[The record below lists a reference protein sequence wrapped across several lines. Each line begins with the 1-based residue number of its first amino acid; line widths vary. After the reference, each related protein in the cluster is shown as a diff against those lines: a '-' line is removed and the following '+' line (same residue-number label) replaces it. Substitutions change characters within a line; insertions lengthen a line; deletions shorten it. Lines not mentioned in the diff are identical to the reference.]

1 VPHLSVGDGW
11 WAEGFNGTN
20 GWLIDGHTGTADQRE
35 VDAADA
41 NALYTLLEKQVVPS
55 FYERDAHEVPRV
67 WLRTVKE
74 AIRTIMPA
82 FTTRRMMKQYAEQLY
97 APAIAST
104 ARVGLGD

>member
-1 VPHLSVGDGW
+1 
-11 WAEGFNGTN
+11 
-20 GWLIDGHTGTADQRE
+20 
-35 VDAADA
+35 
-41 NALYTLLEKQVVPS
+41 LYTLLETHVVPS
-55 FYERDAHEVPRV
+55 FYDRDAHDVPRV

-74 AIRTIMPA
+74 SIRTIMPA